1 MSYFEDIAIVGYSCV
16 VPGALTPDEL
26 WNNVVNRKCTIS
38 DVPENYWR
46 IDPKHILVES
56 PDKFKPGHSWTAKG
70 GYVKGFREIFDF
82 NGFLISSDEIK
93 RFDELVW
100 WLLHCGRES
109 LNMAGFNYLEKNMD
123 VNIGAVFGNLS
134 YPSHSM
140 TELSENIF
148 LQDWLSKVI
157 NKNIKNIINIK
168 DIDPINRFMSGLP
181 AHVLSKSLNLKVGSF
196 ALDSACSSS
205 LYAVKYAC
213 DMLYDGKA
221 DVMLAGGINRA
232 DDLTLHA
239 GFCDLMAMSRS
250 GKSRPFYKY
259 ADGLVPAEGAG
270 FLTLMRLN
278 DAIKQNKKV
287 YGVIKAIG
295 LTNDGRG
302 HGLLVPLKEG
312 QVKSMLRAYEIA
324 KLNVDTID
332 LMECHATGTP
342 VGDVIEVEAM
352 KEVFKDH
359 PVHVASLKSNIGHAI
374 TASGV
379 AATIKILKAFEN
391 QLMPATLG
399 AEDPLEAF
407 NNSKLNLLQDN
418 IEWKTSETR
427 RAGLNNF
434 GFGGN
439 NAHMILE
446 EYVNT
451 SKKSFTVKKNRVPN
465 KDIAVVGLGVVAADL
480 TSVEEF
486 IISLFS
492 GTSHLTQNEKGEL
505 LGLCKK
511 IDLPLMEIKFPPND
525 LKQTLPQQLMI
536 LRAAREALKRVIKY
550 DNEKTG
556 AYIGMQTDTTGTLY
570 GIACRFKDWAKK
582 LEKLLDYGQVDL
594 DSWVA
599 DVKKTICPYQT
610 AASVLGAMPNIVANR
625 ISNQYDFRCPSF
637 TISAEELSGERA
649 LDIAMRALRS
659 KEIEAAVVGAVDVCC
674 NEFHSAA
681 AKSVLEK
688 SKHTPGDAA
697 VAVVLKRLEDARRD
711 GDKIYSIISNRIKA
725 EPSLVFDNE
734 GYNNF
739 IKDYGYPHSA
749 VGLLNIFAAVLACNF
764 RALPSFKNTVAKPY
778 IAHNK
783 VLSIEVK
790 TKGLYNGE
798 ESIKIIEDKNSIPDG
813 LLIDKVPEMHIFSGK
828 DKGEVKERLINFL
841 PATEGPSKL
850 VLLIFD
856 NNSLEEAKQMS
867 LDLLNSDKTKF
878 AFSNNKFGLYF
889 YEKKVE
895 GDVAFVF
902 AGAAG
907 VYKGMCSEI
916 LMAYPFIREGMCDL
930 FPDLDDAIGWVY
942 KDDTTPN
949 AEQILWGATF
959 ASQIH
964 AWITRN
970 QLNIKPQA
978 VIGYSS
984 GESNS
989 LVAMGAWT
997 DVDKMY
1003 YEFRDAKVL
1012 TKHVGGDF
1020 EVIKKAWK
1028 DKGLKNIKWAN
1039 YWIMAPLEA
1048 VEKEIKGKDLVHI
1061 TIINSPDDVVIS
1073 GQEEVCEEIVK
1084 KFGTHRSLRLP
1095 YNVANHCPELNF
1107 YAEEW
1112 RNYHLRKTNPIND
1125 IRFYTSSTCSYY
1137 YPTSEKAADALLG
1150 MATHTLNFPKMIENA
1165 YNDGV
1170 RVFIEHG
1177 PRDGCSK
1184 WINRILEGK
1193 EHIAV
1198 SLDRSGRSSIVQ
1210 VFHAIAELIA
1220 SGLEFSYED
1229 YFRYMK
1235 QIDLSSKK
1243 EVLDPKKSIAFDVY
1257 IERPELPK
1265 IENYVVYDSLENIKE
1280 EVTLKDLKVDEV
1292 HKLIRAPHLSN
1303 IQEVEMIPKG
1313 KVEKVKKMLKPNN
1326 IVGQFLQYNE
1336 GVARLHESFIKKQ
1349 KAIFD
1354 NFINYRNK
1362 SINIL
1367 LQAAKKGSLDVS
1379 AIKIDEKYLKDS
1391 IAKPD
1396 ISKKEFAEK
1405 SGKRPIIKDK
1415 EMVSSA
1421 VRTEDIPSKELKEN
1435 VTKKLTKEDLKKLAF
1450 KPLPIKKPVG
1460 PKFNKE
1466 ELLIHAS
1473 GNISEI
1479 FGPKFKEQDKYDL
1492 QVRLPMPPLLL
1503 VDRVTGI
1510 EGEPLQLGSGTLWTE
1525 TDITWD
1531 SWYVMEGYVPGGITV
1546 ESGQADLMLTSWHGI
1561 DILNNKGKR
1570 VYRLLGADIM
1580 YYGKPPRVGET
1591 LCFQIEILNYVSFGE
1606 IKIFNFQYDC
1616 RVNGELRLSVRNAQA
1631 GFFTYD
1637 EIASSGGVLWT
1648 PEEAEFTKT
1657 PRLYEPSVICKKSSF
1672 NDEEIN
1678 ALTEGDV
1685 YKCFG
1690 EAYKMAL
1697 AHVRTPTIPKGRM
1710 KLVDRVTHFD
1720 VKGGPFKR
1728 GYIRAEHDVNPDSW
1742 YLDCHFYKDPCMPGT
1757 LMVDGATQVMA
1768 IYMIGLGFTLNRD
1781 GWRFE
1786 PVPQEVYKLLCRG
1799 QIAKEKV
1806 TLVYEIFIEEVID
1819 GDFPTIYADILGS
1832 TDRGLKIFHGRRLG
1846 LRLSPDWPLY
1856 GKQNP
1861 YNIDNYVETKNVA
1874 EYKGFKFDYK
1884 SIIAC
1889 TLGRPSDAFGELI
1902 KEFDGPRRGPRL
1914 PSYPYLFMTRV
1925 INLNAEPGQLK
1936 VGSSI
1941 VAELDVHKE
1950 DWHFDENEYPTMP
1963 LCAITETALQ
1973 PCGWLSVFTSAQELR
1988 DKDLYY
1994 RNIEGVGKLYKEIL
2008 KKDTLLRTESTLT
2021 NISKI
2026 GGVILYTFKLKVYEE
2041 DDVVMELET
2050 KFGFFPKEALAAQ
2063 TGIPPTNDEREKLK
2077 ESSEYFANLK
2087 EWPDKFFSGS
2097 LKLPKS
2103 KLLMID
2109 RLTGFWENGGKYQL
2123 GRIRAEKTVDSKEWF
2138 FKSHFFQDPV
2148 MPGTLGVEAIL
2159 QMLKAFI
2166 IEDNSEALG
2175 QFKNP
2180 RFEAV
2185 ATSALLD
2192 YKYRGQIIPTNKL
2205 VTMELDIKEK
2215 IVEDNGY
2222 LATAEGYLW
2231 VDGLR
2236 IYQIKN
2242 IGVRVIE
2249 S

>member
-26 WNNVVNRKCTIS
+26 WNNVINRKCTIS

-56 PDKFKPGHSWTAKG
+56 ADKFKPGHSWTAKG

-93 RFDELVW
+93 EFDELVW

-109 LNMAGFNYLEKNMD
+109 LNMAGFNNLEKNRD

-148 LQDWLSKVI
+148 IKDWLSRVI
-157 NKNIKNIINIK
+157 NKNINNIFNIK
-168 DIDPINRFMSGLP
+168 NIDPINRFMSGLP
-181 AHVLSKSLNLKVGSF
+181 AHVLSKSLNLRVGSF

-312 QVKSMLRAYEIA
+312 QVKSMLKAYEIA
-324 KLNVDTID
+324 KLSVDTID

-359 PVHVASLKSNIGHAI
+359 TVHVASLKSNIGHAI

-407 NNSKLNLLQDN
+407 NNSKLNLLQEN
-418 IEWKTSETR
+418 VEWKTSEIR

-451 SKKSFTVKKNRVPN
+451 PKKIYANKKIKVSN
-465 KDIAVVGLGVVAADL
+465 KDIAVVGLGIVASDLLCFEDFVV
-480 TSVEEF
+480 
-486 IISLFS
+486 SLFS
-492 GTSHLTQNEKGEL
+492 GTSHLSKNEKDEL

-536 LRAAREALKRVIKY
+536 LRAAREALRRVKKY

-582 LEKLLDYGQVDL
+582 LEKLLDYDQVDL
-594 DSWVA
+594 DSWIT

-637 TISAEELSGERA
+637 TISAEELSGKRA
-649 LDIAMRALRS
+649 LDIAIRALRS

-674 NEFHSAA
+674 NEFHTVAA
-681 AKSVLEK
+681 RSVLEK
-688 SKHTPGDAA
+688 SKHIPGDAA

-711 GDKIYSIISNRIKA
+711 GDKIYSIISNRIKS
-725 EPSLVFDNE
+725 EPTLVFDNE
-734 GYNNF
+734 GHNNF
-739 IKDYGYPHSA
+739 IKNYGYSHSA
-749 VGLLNIFAAVLACNF
+749 IGLLNIFAAVLACNY
-764 RALPSFKNTVAKPY
+764 RALPSFKNTIAKPY
-778 IAHNK
+778 IAHDK
-783 VLSIEVK
+783 ILSIEVK

-813 LLIDKVPEMHIFSGK
+813 LLVDKVPDMYIFSGK
-828 DKGEVKERLINFL
+828 DKGEVRDRLVNFH
-841 PATEGPSKL
+841 PAKEGPSRL

-856 NNSLEEAKQMS
+856 NNSLEEAKKMS
-867 LDLLNSDKTKF
+867 LDLLNSDKPRF

-889 YEKKVE
+889 YEKKIE

-930 FPDLDDAIGWVY
+930 FPELNDAIGWIY
-942 KDDTTPN
+942 DDDINPN
-949 AEQILWGATF
+949 AEQILWGAT
-959 ASQIH
+959 AVSQIH

-970 QLNIKPQA
+970 QLNIQPQA
-978 VIGYSS
+978 AIGYSS

-989 LVAMGAWT
+989 LVALGAWT
-997 DVDKMY
+997 DVDKMF

-1084 KFGTHRSLRLP
+1084 KFGTHRSLKLP
-1095 YNVANHCPELNF
+1095 YNVANHCPELNY
-1107 YAEEW
+1107 YADEW
-1112 RNYHLRKTNPIND
+1112 RNYHLRKTNTIKD

-1150 MATHTLNFPKMIENA
+1150 MATNTLNFPKMIENA

-1170 RVFIEHG
+1170 RIFIEHG
-1177 PRDGCSK
+1177 PRDGCTK
-1184 WINRILEGK
+1184 WISRILEGK
-1193 EHIAV
+1193 EHVAV
-1198 SLDRSGRSSIVQ
+1198 SLDRSGRSSIIQ
-1210 VFHAIAELIA
+1210 LFHAIAELIA
-1220 SGLEFSYED
+1220 SGLKFSYED
-1229 YFRYMK
+1229 FFSYMK

-1265 IENYVVYDSLENIKE
+1265 IENYVAYESLENIQE

-1292 HKLIRAPHLSN
+1292 HKLIRAPHLPH
-1303 IQEVEMIPKG
+1303 IQEVEMLPRG
-1313 KVEKVKKMLKPNN
+1313 KVEKVKRMLKPNN

-1336 GVARLHESFIKKQ
+1336 HVARLHERFIEKQ
-1349 KAIFD
+1349 KALFD

-1362 SINIL
+1362 SVNIL
-1367 LQAAKKGSLDVS
+1367 LEAAKRGSLEATATIVDTS
-1379 AIKIDEKYLKDS
+1379 SFMGGKEKS
-1391 IAKPD
+1391 F
-1396 ISKKEFAEK
+1396 ISRNAPAEK
-1405 SGKRPIIKDK
+1405 GTKGNIIKDIGK
-1415 EMVSSA
+1415 KSSLDRK
-1421 VRTEDIPSKELKEN
+1421 VEVQPKNIEEKIS
-1435 VTKKLTKEDLKKLAF
+1435 KKLTKEDLKKLAF
-1450 KPLPIKKPVG
+1450 KPLPIKNPVG

-1466 ELLIHAS
+1466 QLMIHAC

-1616 RVNGELRLSVRNAQA
+1616 RVNGELRLSVRHAQA

-1657 PRLYEPSVICKKSSF
+1657 PQLYEPSVICKKSSF

-1690 EAYKMAL
+1690 EDYKIAL

-1720 VKGGPFKR
+1720 IKGGPFKR
-1728 GYIRAEHDVNPDSW
+1728 GYIRAEHDVKPDNW

-1819 GDFPTIYADILGS
+1819 GDYPTIYADILGS

-1861 YNIDNYVETKNVA
+1861 YNIDNYVETKKVA

-1889 TLGRPSDAFGELI
+1889 TLGKPSDAFGELI

-1925 INLNAEPGQLK
+1925 IKLNAEPGQLK

-1941 VAELDVHKE
+1941 VAELDVHKD

-2026 GGVILYTFKLKVYEE
+2026 GGVILYTFNLKVYEE
-2041 DDVVMELET
+2041 NSVIMDLET
-2050 KFGFFPKEALAAQ
+2050 KFGFFPKVALAAQ
-2063 TGIPPTNDEREKLK
+2063 TGIPPTEDDIKNLNLPSEYYVDLK
-2077 ESSEYFANLK
+2077 EY
-2087 EWPDKFFSGS
+2087 PQKFFNEK

-2109 RLTGFWENGGKYQL
+2109 RLTGFWKNGGKYQL
-2123 GRIRAEKTVDSKEWF
+2123 GRIRAEKTVNPKEWF

-2159 QMLKAFI
+2159 QLLKAFI

-2180 RFEAV
+2180 RFETV
-2185 ATSALLD
+2185 ATSVLLD

-2215 IVEDNGY
+2215 IVENNGY
-2222 LATAEGYLW
+2222 LVTAEGYLW

-2242 IGVRVIE
+2242 IGVRVVEI
-2249 S
+2249 